1 MSYTPNHGQK
11 HDSFFYNYKKGRSPR
26 TIFEGCGFGIDVIGL
41 QHVVTSGNEWVL
53 PIKKVT
59 LVE

>member
-1 MSYTPNHGQK
+1 MSYTPNHGQNMIR
-11 HDSFFYNYKKGRSPR
+11 FYNYKKGRSPR

-41 QHVVTSGNEWVL
+41 QHVITSGNEWVL